1 MEISEYVCAI
11 MVKRALS
18 VLLIC
23 LLLAE
28 TTSRLVVV
36 AAFAMNRNYI
46 AQNLCEN
53 REMPELNCDGQ
64 CYLAKKLKQ
73 AADKESQHEQETVQ
87 LNFHPPFIT
96 EQATWIA
103 HGNAAE
109 RNEPMPEH
117 PFLLPSFSFSIFHPP
132 KS

>member
-1 MEISEYVCAI
+1 

-18 VLLIC
+18 LLLIC

-36 AAFAMNRNYI
+36 AAFAMNQHYI

-53 REMPELNCDGQ
+53 RGMPQLNCDGQ

-73 AADKESQHEQETVQ
+73 AADKESQQEKETVQ

-96 EQATWIA
+96 EQTAWIA
-103 HGNAAE
+103 YAGTVE
-109 RNEPMPEH
+109 RNEPLLDQPL
-117 PFLLPSFSFSIFHPP
+117 LLPSFAFSIFHPP
-132 KS
+132 RS